1 MEKLY
6 EALYDSGKYTK
17 SFDDFKSQF
26 SSLEGQEKL
35 YKALNKSGDYTKSFD
50 NFSNQFFGGSVK
62 VNDSASADPAVES
75 SSDTGSKSGSGSSES
90 QNKTQG
96 GFFGQFVGSLVDGVK
111 EGWLRTEVL
120 PSVLNYLNVNF
131 DNTNQIVAGASMGG
145 LMSIKTSLDF
155 SS

>member
-75 SSDTGSKSGSGSSES
+75 SSDTGSKSESGSSGLL
-90 QNKTQG
+90 NN
-96 GFFGQFVGSLVDGVK
+96 
-111 EGWLRTEVL
+111 
-120 PSVLNYLNVNF
+120 VLNYFNINEDYSDTQEKNTKLENFFGKNVIT
-131 DNTNQIVAGASMGG
+131 DALGDLWRAGVSE
-145 LMSIKTSLDF
+145 
-155 SS
+155 